1 MAETRPSGY
10 PVFGDPSASVAE
22 EVTEIDGRGRIR
34 FLPRW
39 TNRIPWWKSTS
50 SEGFDV
56 LMVFVEPGLI
66 SFRDWISDG
75 EQVAARFAQ
84 IAAEDDDDALEA
96 LRLIQDRYQKLPID
110 KERRAH
116 LGDPALAHL
125 GLPIQRGSRS
135 TVYVA
140 VYPSRLDIF
149 SVAYRNEK
157 LVIGSPLLDDL
168 P

>member
-1 MAETRPSGY
+1 MAQTRPSGY
-10 PVFGDPSASVAE
+10 PVFGDLSTSVSE
-22 EVTEIDGRGRIR
+22 EVTEIDARGRVR

-39 TNRIPWWKSTS
+39 TNWIPWWRDTTN
-50 SEGFDV
+50 EGFEL

-66 SFRDWISDG
+66 SFRDWITDG
-75 EQVAARFAQ
+75 ERIAARLGQ
-84 IAAEDDDDALEA
+84 IAASDDEDALEA
-96 LRLIQDRYQKLPID
+96 MRLIQDRYQKLPID

-125 GLPIQRGSRS
+125 GLPVERGAKS

-140 VYPSRLDIF
+140 VYPSRIDVF
-149 SVAYRNEK
+149 SVAYRNQK
-157 LVIGSPLLDDL
+157 LIVGSSLLDDL